1 MKGYLTEFGE
11 WTSATTELDIP
22 EKHILAAAIKGEPGE
37 LFYFTI
43 EEGEPEDKYSTRP
56 AYLYKTDYAGN
67 IILKK

>member
-43 EEGEPEDKYSTRP
+43 EEGEPEDK
-56 AYLYKTDYAGN
+56 
-67 IILKK
+67 